1 MRAFVA
7 TATLLAL
14 CGCMPPALDARHLGA
29 PLESPRP
36 REAPDFCLQ
45 QMLASPEIQAL
56 KSKFPPLEPG
66 SPPSQAQLADPTLA
80 TPQEAKLVLSFH
92 QKYIVACRQAG
103 LARTSAIGPRPVAI
117 VVEGFATADALI
129 LKLVEGKMTWGEYNS
144 KIQVLRT
151 DTRAYLAAIAA
162 SQHNNPGLDDLA
174 EGARQH
180 QAAMVGLENWKRQQ
194 QALVRKQRQLN
205 PGDPAHL
212 NDCTY
217 FSATV
222 TCTSL

>member
-7 TATLLAL
+7 AATVLAL
-14 CGCMPPALDARHLGA
+14 CGCTPPALDARQLGA
-29 PLESPRP
+29 QPGSPRP
-36 REAPDFCLQ
+36 REATDFCLQ

-66 SPPSQAQLADPTLA
+66 SSPSQAQLADPTVA

-92 QKYIVACRQAG
+92 QKYIVPCRQDG
-103 LARTSAIGPRPVAI
+103 LARTSTIGPQPAAI
-117 VVEGFATADALI
+117 AIEGFATADALI

-151 DTRAYLAAIAA
+151 DARAYLAAVAA
-162 SQHNNPGLDDLA
+162 SQHNNPGLGDLA

-194 QALVRKQRQLN
+194 QALVLKQRQLN
-205 PGDPAHL
+205 PGDPARL

-217 FSATV
+217 LGATV

>member
-7 TATLLAL
+7 AAMLLAL
-14 CGCMPPALDARHLGA
+14 CGCAPPALKAGHLGA
-29 PLESPRP
+29 QPGSPRQ
-36 REAPDFCLQ
+36 REATDFCLQ

-56 KSKFPPLEPG
+56 KSKFPPLNPG
-66 SPPSQAQLADPTLA
+66 SSPSQAQLADPTLA
-80 TPQEAKLVLSFH
+80 TPQEARLVLSFH

-117 VVEGFATADALI
+117 VIEGFATADALI

-144 KIQVLRT
+144 KIQVLRS
-151 DTRAYLAAIAA
+151 DPRAYLAAVAA

-180 QAAMVGLENWKRQQ
+180 QAAMVALENWKRQQ

-205 PGDPAHL
+205 PGDPARL

-217 FSATV
+217 LGAAV
-222 TCTSL
+222 TCTAL